1 MKLIFTLAWR
11 NLWRKRKRSLI
22 TISSVLF
29 AIFLAILF
37 DSLERGSYERMI
49 DNMVKY
55 STGYI
60 QIQDILYEEEPSI
73 DNSLLFDEKVQSLL
87 QTHQEDI
94 SYYVPRLQNFALAAT
109 ENITRGVM
117 VMGIEPPFESK
128 LNDLHERIVEGEF
141 LQADDED
148 IVLANGLAE
157 ILKVHP
163 GDTLVL
169 IGQGFQGITAT
180 GKYRIKG
187 IVDIKVPEMSNNTL
201 YMSLGAA
208 QWFYG
213 ADDRL
218 TSLLVMPHKPAKTQ
232 QLAVKLREGL
242 DPEWHAVLTWE
253 TLLKDL
259 LALMKFDM
267 AGSMI
272 MMMIL
277 YIVITFGMF
286 GTIVTMMLERQRE
299 FGMLISLGM
308 QRHTL
313 AMVCFAE
320 TLFISIAGVIAGVT
334 LAIPFVLYFNYNP
347 IPLTGEMANTMLDYG
362 FEPLMPLSANPV
374 LFIKQIRI
382 VFVLSIL
389 VGLYPIYKIYSLNIQ
404 EVRK

>member
-29 AIFLAILF
+29 AIFLAIIF

-60 QIQDILYEEEPSI
+60 QIQDVLYEEEPSI
-73 DNSLLFDEKVQSLL
+73 DNSLLFDEKVQTLL
-87 QTHQEDI
+87 ETYEKDI
-94 SYYVPRLQNFALAAT
+94 SFFVPRLQNFALAAT
-109 ENITRGVM
+109 ETITRGVM
-117 VMGIEPPFESK
+117 VMGIEPQYESL
-128 LNDLHERIVEGEF
+128 LNDVHEHMLAGEF
-141 LQADDED
+141 LVENDED

-157 ILKVHP
+157 ILKVKP

-169 IGQGFQGITAT
+169 IGQGFQGMTAA
-180 GKYRIKG
+180 GKYLIKG
-187 IVDIKVPEMSNNTL
+187 IVELKVPELSNNTL

-208 QWFYG
+208 QWLYG
-213 ADDRL
+213 AEDRL
-218 TSLLVMPHKPAKTQ
+218 SSLLVMPVKPAGTQ
-232 QLAVKLREGL
+232 QLAGKLRQGL
-242 DPEWHAVLTWE
+242 DPEWYAVLTWE

-267 AGSMI
+267 AGSMV
-272 MMMIL
+272 MMMVL

-308 QRHTL
+308 QRYTL

-320 TLFISIAGVIAGVT
+320 TLFISITGVIAGVI
-334 LAIPFVLYFNYNP
+334 LAIPLVLYFHYNP
-347 IPLTGEMANTMLDYG
+347 IPLTGEMATTMLDYG
-362 FEPLMPLSANPV
+362 FEPVMPLSANPV

-382 VFVLSIL
+382 VFILSVL
-389 VGLYPIYKIYSLNIQ
+389 VGMYPIYKIYSLHIQ